1 VKDGINIKQ
10 VSNSANSRGAVK
22 SKRKSGVITGIIA
35 GAVVVILAGGTV
47 GAGFYIN
54 NLDTVFPNI
63 SVAGVDLSGLTLSE
77 AEKALTDAGYE
88 NSASKIS
95 VTVLFPNGERMTI
108 NGKDSGVKLQAGQ
121 AAQIAYD
128 YGKNGSF
135 FENELA
141 FVQCLFKAQD
151 LDQTSA
157 AGINETYIR
166 SVVNDYV
173 NKFNERILRGAYTIT
188 ETGIEIVKGSN
199 SALADAEEVYKLVVA
214 ALGESL
220 AQNKPVELEYSV
232 GSVAGESVNLE
243 SLYDAIHTEP
253 VEAVYDRTTGQV
265 TQSKVGLSFDIKS
278 AQQMLDAAKPG
289 STVFIPL
296 IRTEPAVSTEQ
307 LQAMLFRDVLSEKA
321 TYVDGTSNRVHNVKL
336 ASQALDGTILNPGDV
351 FSYNETLGERTR
363 EKGYKEAGAY
373 VNGNV
378 VQEVGGGIC
387 QGSSTLY
394 YCVLYADLEVVE
406 RSNHMF
412 TVGYLP
418 LGHDATVNWGTVD
431 FKFKNNTDYPIKIE
445 AIYKDRFL
453 TIRLLGTKTHTNR
466 VEIKYE
472 VISSTE
478 IKTVQ
483 KEDPSIEP
491 GTSKVSQAGHKGYV
505 VDTYKYIYD
514 ENNNLIS
521 KTYIKRSSYKMQ
533 EREVLVPVGTLTS
546 PPPTS
551 DAGTSPPPTDA
562 IPADPVEPSEPPPS
576 QEPPPQPSESAD
588 PPSD

>member
-1 VKDGINIKQ
+1 MD
-10 VSNSANSRGAVK
+10 
-22 SKRKSGVITGIIA
+22 
-35 GAVVVILAGGTV
+35 
-47 GAGFYIN
+47 
-54 NLDTVFPNI
+54 
-63 SVAGVDLSGLTLSE
+63 E
-77 AEKALTDAGYE
+77 
-88 NSASKIS
+88 
-95 VTVLFPNGERMTI
+95 
-108 NGKDSGVKLQAGQ
+108 
-121 AAQIAYD
+121 
-128 YGKNGSF
+128 
-135 FENELA
+135 
-141 FVQCLFKAQD
+141 
-151 LDQTSA
+151 
-157 AGINETYIR
+157 
-166 SVVNDYV
+166 
-173 NKFNERILRGAYTIT
+173 
-188 ETGIEIVKGSN
+188 
-199 SALADAEEVYKLVVA
+199 
-214 ALGESL
+214 
-220 AQNKPVELEYSV
+220 
-232 GSVAGESVNLE
+232 GESVDLE
-243 SLYDAIHTEP
+243 SLYNAIHTEP

-265 TQSKVGLSFDIKS
+265 TQSKVGLSFDIKA

-289 STVFIPL
+289 SSVFIPL

-307 LQAMLFRDVLSEKA
+307 LQAMLFRDVLSVKA

-431 FKFKNNTDYPIKIE
+431 FKFKNNTDYPVKIE
-445 AIYKDRFL
+445 ALYKDRYL
-453 TIRLLGTKTHTNR
+453 TIRLLGTKTNTNR

-472 VISSTE
+472 VISTTE

-483 KEDPSIEP
+483 KEDPAIEP
-491 GTSKVSQAGHKGYV
+491 GTTKVSQAGHKGYV

-514 ENNNLIS
+514 ENDNLIS
-521 KTYIKRSSYKMQ
+521 KTYIRRSTYKMQ

-546 PPPTS
+546 PSPTA
-551 DAGTSPPPTDA
+551 DGGTSPSPTDN
-562 IPADPVEPSEPPPS
+562 IPSVPAEPSELQPS
-576 QEPPPQPSESAD
+576 PEPPQPSESAD